1 MLQLQIK
8 LMIEYYFQGQEIKK
22 YKKVQNNNSSN
33 NNITNSTND
42 NNNDNNSESNS
53 NSKSIADNKISDS
66 PLSPNSKKILF
77 IVGDSIV
84 KILNGVFY

>member
-42 NNNDNNSESNS
+42 NDNDNNSESNS
-53 NSKSIADNKISDS
+53 NSKSMLIIKLVAARCHQTQ
-66 PLSPNSKKILF
+66 KKSYSQLETA
-77 IVGDSIV
+77 S
-84 KILNGVFY
+84 